1 MNDEQLFEIPNDA
14 EHYHQCVYYKI
25 GAHNLLYAWL
35 CGQWVRKSYD
45 PRMTFEILSRS
56 VTGSKG
62 NGYRPMGQKAADYL
76 RKQER
81 LEFSK
86 KFSSAE
92 IAENILAKVEAKS

>member
-14 EHYHQCVYYKI
+14 EHYHHCVYYKI
-25 GAHNLLYAWL
+25 GTHNLLYAWL

-62 NGYRPMGQKAADYL
+62 NGYRPTGSARLPIIL

-81 LEFSK
+81 LEFST
-86 KFSSAE
+86 
-92 IAENILAKVEAKS
+92 IAG